1 MSCNMAVRSKP
12 LKINPYLFV
21 VSSHKN
27 NSLKLFLS
35 KLPHEY
41 KNVREVNENCSLH
54 LTCVLGKPI
63 WSIPLPEQ
71 SKTCV
76 CIKDVQNDQT
86 QLKIYFSATC
96 LQGLAS
102 PMKSEMYIYGA
113 QLRQTTTS
121 ANEDNVFS
129 LHADDT
135 SAHLCCVFVSQWLY
149 RSVLKNKPY
158 TLVTDLPLRTSK
170 PCACNCGVVRTEK
183 KLSTSV
189 GNIAVFQPLKY
200 QLSNSSNQHLSSLL
214 TSHVVTNDD
223 GCCNQAL
230 QSTEADTRID
240 TYTMPG
246 TIYGFTKICDVVP
259 GQVASIAGVVKYFKP
274 ICRTKGTDY
283 YVSFRLIDPSKTR
296 GITAIIFHKKE
307 SGLPQIQRVGE
318 IVVFTKVLI
327 KSFKGAPQVIYKY
340 YSSFYVFDS
349 DLSEPLR
356 PKSTSPNAFLSQSI
370 TNIVCLLQTWAC
382 GAGNVS
388 CQHRLCKLEDVI
400 PGVHFDLICQVVSVA
415 SSVEEKCVFLSICD
429 GTKLFIKC
437 KHQTVS
443 NGEKKTD
450 ALLAE
455 EYRSCVYDIVVY
467 GAVICSH
474 MSIIQPG
481 QFIYLHNVHVNPT
494 HYSDDNEVVI
504 ELCLH
509 QKAKQLRAPCFSL
522 LPETNPNIQVLMKRL
537 KELSAW
543 NLRNES
549 ITSHRHTKHSFTT
562 IATISASNK
571 VPNKYRCIVKAVAVD
586 INTVEDS
593 VVLVCSV
600 CYSEYPLPKTHE
612 QLVTGGF
619 VLPGSDC
626 TQCKQNGK
634 ISAINYTYAIPLI
647 VQDET
652 GSLTVYIAD
661 SEFFPRLPP
670 TNLYLDRC
678 SREKILQ
685 HLTNLL
691 GKNAFTETSVDVQQ
705 RAPRIDCCIFSYY
718 AGKSPQCPQQNKIAK
733 VMYRMFDT
741 VLNYT

>member
-1 MSCNMAVRSKP
+1 MSCNMAIRTRP
-12 LKINPYLFV
+12 LKINPHLFV

-27 NSLKLFLS
+27 ISLKLFLS
-35 KLPHEY
+35 KLPYGY

-54 LTCVLGKPI
+54 VTCVLGKPI
-63 WSIPLPEQ
+63 WSIPLAEQ

-76 CIKDVQNDQT
+76 CIKDVQNDRT

-102 PMKSEMYIYGA
+102 PMKSDMYIYGA
-113 QLRQTTTS
+113 QLKQTTTS
-121 ANEDNVFS
+121 ASDDNVFS

-135 SAHLCCVFVSQWLY
+135 SAHLCCVLVSQWLY
-149 RSVLKNKPY
+149 RSTLKNKPY
-158 TLVTDLPLRTSK
+158 TLVTDIPFRTSK
-170 PCACNCGVVRTEK
+170 PYACCCGVVRKDT

-189 GNIAVFQPLKY
+189 DNIAGFQPLTY

-223 GCCNQAL
+223 GHCNQAL
-230 QSTEADTRID
+230 QSKEADTRID
-240 TYTMPG
+240 VYTSPG
-246 TIYGFTKICDVVP
+246 TIYGFTKICHLVP
-259 GQVASIAGVVKYFKP
+259 GQVVSIAGVVKYFKP
-274 ICRTKGTDY
+274 ICPTKGTDY
-283 YVSFRLIDPSKTR
+283 YISFRLIDPSKTR

-318 IVVFTKVLI
+318 IIVFTKVLI

-340 YSSFYVFDS
+340 YSSFYIFES
-349 DLSEPLR
+349 DLSEPLQ
-356 PKSTSPNAFLSQSI
+356 PKSTSPNAFMSQSI

-382 GAGNVS
+382 GTGNVS
-388 CQHRLCKLEDVI
+388 SQQRLCKLEDVI

-415 SSVEEKCVFLSICD
+415 SSVEEKCIYLSICD

-437 KHQTVS
+437 KQHAVL
-443 NGEKKTD
+443 NREKKTD
-450 ALLAE
+450 ALLVE

-474 MSIIQPG
+474 MSSIQPG
-481 QFIYLHNVHVNPT
+481 QFIYLHNVHANPT
-494 HYSDDNEVVI
+494 HFSDDDEVVI

-509 QKAKQLRAPCFSL
+509 HKAKQLRAPCFSL

-543 NLRNES
+543 ILTNES
-549 ITSHRHTKHSFTT
+549 ITLHRHTKHSFTT
-562 IATISASNK
+562 IATISASIK

-593 VVLVCSV
+593 VVLVCTV
-600 CYSEYPLPKTHE
+600 CYSEYALPKTHE
-612 QLVTGGF
+612 QLGTGGF
-619 VLPGSDC
+619 VLPGNDC
-626 TQCKQNGK
+626 AQCKQNGK
-634 ISAINYTYAIPLI
+634 TSVINYAYAIPLI
-647 VQDET
+647 VQDGT
-652 GSLTVYIAD
+652 GSLTVYITD
-661 SEFFPRLPP
+661 SDFFPRLPP

-678 SREKILQ
+678 SQEKTLQ

-691 GKNAFTETSVDVQQ
+691 GKNPFTETSVDVQQ
-705 RAPRIDCCIFSYY
+705 TAPRIDCCIFSYY
-718 AGKSPQCPQQNKIAK
+718 AGRTPRCPEQNKRAK

-741 VLNYT
+741 VLNYM